1 MAQAEFIKVQKYLSG
16 ADYPASKQELIEH
29 AKKKR
34 ADKDA
39 LQALSSIPDRR
50 YEGPNEV
57 SQAVAKS

>member
-1 MAQAEFIKVQKYLSG
+1 MAQAEFVKVQKYLSG
-16 ADYPASKQELIEH
+16 MDYPASKKELVEH
-29 AKKKR
+29 ARNKR

-39 LQALSSIPDRR
+39 LQALSGIPDRR

>member
-16 ADYPASKQELIEH
+16 VDYPASKEELVEH
-29 AKKKR
+29 ARKKR

-39 LQALSSIPDRR
+39 LQALGSIPDRR

-57 SQAVAKS
+57 SKAVAKS